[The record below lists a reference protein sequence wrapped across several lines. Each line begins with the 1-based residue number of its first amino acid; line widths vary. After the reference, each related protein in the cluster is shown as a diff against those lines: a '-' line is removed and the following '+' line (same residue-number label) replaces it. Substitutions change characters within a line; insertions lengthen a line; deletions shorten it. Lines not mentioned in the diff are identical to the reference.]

1 MVKHDLKTLFWSR
14 MIDNPTETPQLKVF
28 FFSESA
34 IQISQSPKKNYPE
47 LEIQNSCS

>member
-28 FFSESA
+28 FF
-34 IQISQSPKKNYPE
+34 QKVLFKSPNHQKKNYPE